1 MAEKVICRYEE
12 KVCCECGKALKK
24 DEVAL
29 SQKLI
34 DIDTEE
40 YYCITCMADYFGCE
54 KEDLIIKIKEFKEQG
69 CTLFL

>member
-1 MAEKVICRYEE
+1 MKN
-12 KVCCECGKALKK
+12 KTCCVCGKSLKK

-40 YYCITCMADYFGCE
+40 YYCIPCMSEYFGCDE
-54 KEDLIIKIKEFKEQG
+54 EDLIIKIREFKEQG

>member
-1 MAEKVICRYEE
+1 MSK
-12 KVCCECGKALKK
+12 KNCCDCGKSLKK

-34 DIDTEE
+34 GIEITEFYCLPCLAE
-40 YYCITCMADYFGCE
+40 YIGCTV
-54 KEDLIIKIKEFKEQG
+54 EDLEIKMQEFKEQG